1 MTRIRES
8 LPDHASDLDT
18 RKLAISQVGIR
29 DLRYPITVW
38 DKARKSQHTVADL
51 ALSVHLPADKKGTHM
66 SRFIEILEGHRG
78 EISLHTIPTIL
89 GEIQR
94 RLESD
99 EAFFEAQFPYFLE
112 RSAPVS
118 GARSLMEYAC
128 GFRAALKGEDLRFEL
143 MVDVAVTTLCPCS
156 KAVSKYGA
164 HNQRGH
170 VRARITLSDMVWI
183 EDVVDAI
190 EACASSPLYALLKRE
205 DEKWVTEKA
214 YENPRFVEDL
224 ARDVTIALR
233 ALKGVEAVHLEV
245 ENLESIHKHSAWAV
259 IDPCQVGSQRCTK
272 LQRPPESEPFGTW
285 LRKMRESRHESQR
298 ALASALDISPS
309 VLSRIETNLRPAQAD
324 LLHRLSKHWAIDHLQ
339 IALRARALPSHCL
352 DRIQADPEGFLA
364 WVNTQADSDL
374 SEISS

>member
-1 MTRIRES
+1 MTRTRES
-8 LPDHASDLDT
+8 LPDHAADEDT
-18 RKLAISQVGIR
+18 RELAISQVGIR

-38 DKARKSQHTVADL
+38 DKARQSQPTVADL

-89 GEIQR
+89 REIQR
-94 RLESD
+94 RLETD
-99 EAFFEAQFPYFLE
+99 AAFFEAHFPYFLE
-112 RSAPVS
+112 RTAPVS

-128 GFRAALKGEDLRFEL
+128 GFRAALRGEDLRFEL
-143 MVDVAVTTLCPCS
+143 MVDVPVTTLCPCS

-170 VRARITLSDMVWI
+170 VRTRLTLGDMVWI
-183 EDVVDAI
+183 EDVIEAI

-233 ALKGVEAVHLEV
+233 ELPGVEAVKLEV
-245 ENLESIHKHSAWAV
+245 ENLESIHNHSAWAV
-259 IDPCQVGSQRCTK
+259 IEPCDQAAQRCAK
-272 LQRPPESEPFGTW
+272 VLKPKAAEPFGTW
-285 LRKMRESRHESQR
+285 LRNMRESRHESQR
-298 ALASALDISPS
+298 ALAKALDISPS
-309 VLSRIETNLRPAQAD
+309 VLSRIETNLRPAQHD
-324 LLHRLSKHWAIDHLQ
+324 LLHRLAKHWAIDHLQ
-339 IALRARALPSHCL
+339 IALRAGVLPPDCL

-364 WVNTQADSDL
+364 WV
-374 SEISS
+374 SSHGAESLTEES